1 MDPIRKIDNVNAYP
15 AIGHDD
21 KIKISSSE
29 NSGNNEFC
37 LNSTGIIVA
46 IAMFIIVQGPTL

>member
-46 IAMFIIVQGPTL
+46 IAMFLIVQGPML